1 MLLRNTSYIQTGLA
15 KRNTKY
21 ALKFTKFWRLDQA
34 RKQSGSMCADRASG
48 KVATTALDTLYHRI
62 TLTHT
67 APDPLYH
74 FVYKGRCGEK
84 IVVEGVVG
92 VIDTVRANSQQG
104 EILAK
109 AVVGCWATVGL
120 ILQIYDTRLYYYS

>member
-1 MLLRNTSYIQTGLA
+1 
-15 KRNTKY
+15 
-21 ALKFTKFWRLDQA
+21 
-34 RKQSGSMCADRASG
+34 MCADRASG

-67 APDPLYH
+67 APDSLYH

-84 IVVEGVVG
+84 IVVEKVVG

>member
-1 MLLRNTSYIQTGLA
+1 
-15 KRNTKY
+15 
-21 ALKFTKFWRLDQA
+21 
-34 RKQSGSMCADRASG
+34 MCADRASG

-84 IVVEGVVG
+84 IVVEKVVG
-92 VIDTVRANSQQG
+92 VIDSASQQPRG
-104 EILAK
+104 GKSGKGCGWVLA
-109 AVVGCWATVGL
+109 VGPQLV
-120 ILQIYDTRLYYYS
+120 

>member
-1 MLLRNTSYIQTGLA
+1 MA

-92 VIDTVRANSQQG
+92 VIDSASQQPTG
-104 EILAK
+104 GNSGKGCGWVL
-109 AVVGCWATVGL
+109 VGPELV
-120 ILQIYDTRLYYYS
+120 LYYKSMTPDYITIPSNCANV

>member
-1 MLLRNTSYIQTGLA
+1 MLLRKTSYIQTGLA

-84 IVVEGVVG
+84 IVVEKVVG
-92 VIDTVRANSQQG
+92 VIDSASQQPRG
-104 EILAK
+104 GKSGKGCGWVLA
-109 AVVGCWATVGL
+109 VGPQLV
-120 ILQIYDTRLYYYS
+120 